1 MRKNGLIISIFI
13 LTLGC
18 FIFFS
23 IQTKGN
29 SDEEAALADPK
40 ISLVSNSTGSI
51 EIPVLMYHILL
62 PGRNDSISID
72 PVRFKEQMLALASSG
87 YNTITEAELLDYLEQ
102 KAALPEK
109 PILITFDDGYLSNYT
124 EAFPILKEL
133 NMKASIYVVASR
145 IFEDSGSIAGEYPK
159 ISWKQA
165 REMKGTIS
173 IQSHTW
179 DSHSKQNNVQLQSR
193 GLITGP
199 MQMENGQETQAEF
212 EERVYA
218 DFMAS
223 KNAIEQN
230 VGTQVTAISYP
241 YGDYSADT
249 IRLAEKAGYKMAFTV
264 NSGMNSQ
271 SSLPFELKR
280 ITADGGYS
288 GAELINR
295 IEAN

>member
-1 MRKNGLIISIFI
+1 
-13 LTLGC
+13 
-18 FIFFS
+18 
-23 IQTKGN
+23 
-29 SDEEAALADPK
+29 
-40 ISLVSNSTGSI
+40 
-51 EIPVLMYHILL
+51 MYHILL

-280 ITADGGYS
+280 ITADGEYS
-288 GAELINR
+288 GVELINR